1 MKHAVLAIGASGG
14 GIEPLRRI
22 TEQLPRGSGATIFVV
37 MHSGAASFLPD
48 ILSWHGA
55 LPVRF
60 AIDGEKIEAGRIY
73 VAPPDHHMLVDAGH
87 IRLNTGPRLH
97 SARPAIDPLF
107 ASVAG
112 VYGRRVMGVVL
123 SGSGS
128 DGAAGLLEIRK
139 HGGRALVQDPREAAS
154 PSMPKAALAAVSPEC
169 LPVEEIRVEVAG
181 FCSNM
186 ENQPTT

>member
-1 MKHAVLAIGASGG
+1 MNHAIIAIGASGG

-22 TEQLPRGSGATIFVV
+22 TEQLPRDCGATVFVV

-60 AIDGEKIEAGRIY
+60 AIDGEQIEGRRIY
-73 VAPPDHHMLVDAGH
+73 VAPPNFHMLVDSGH
-87 IRLNTGPRLH
+87 IRLNKGPRLH
-97 SARPAIDPLF
+97 SVRPAIDPMF
-107 ASVAG
+107 ASVASA
-112 VYGRRVMGVVL
+112 YGRRVMGVVL

-128 DGAAGLLEIRK
+128 DGAAGLLDIEK

-154 PSMPKAALAAVSPEC
+154 PSMPEAALAADSPEC
-169 LPVEEIRVEVAG
+169 LSVEEIRVQVAE
-181 FCSNM
+181 FCADV
-186 ENQPTT
+186 